1 MGPLVR
7 RREFRPG
14 QPRRRR
20 GGKKGD
26 PEEPPDHALGRSRGG
41 YGTKLHVVCD
51 AGGVPLGACVSA
63 GQEHESTHFC
73 RVMADVPLPYLIGDP
88 WLHPHAVSGDKAYSS
103 PALRHWLRERQI
115 QPVIPLRADEVRFGG
130 EDSTFDREAY
140 RERNIIERLI
150 GWLKECRRVA
160 TRFEKLALNYLAM
173 LKWAMVRRCLR
184 LHLADGA

>member
-1 MGPLVR
+1 MGPVVR

-41 YGTKLHVVCD
+41 YGTKLHLVCD
-51 AGGVPLGACVSA
+51 AGGVPLGAWVSA
-63 GQEHESTHFC
+63 GQEHESTHFS
-73 RVMADVPLPYLIGDP
+73 RVMAEVPLPDLVGGP
-88 WLHPHAVSGDKAYSS
+88 GLHPWQLCGDKAYSS
-103 PALRHWLRERQI
+103 PALRRWLRQRHIE
-115 QPVIPLRADEVRFGG
+115 PVIPLRADEVRFRG
-130 EDSTFDREAY
+130 EDPAFDREAY
-140 RERNIIERLI
+140 RGRNVIERLV

-184 LHLADGA
+184 LQ